1 MVDTNRIIQLDHPEI
16 EVYLR
21 VQPRARRFTLRL
33 DPSGS
38 GAILTLPP
46 GVPMTEA
53 RMFLL
58 RQADWLAD
66 AVARRPDRVCVCDGC
81 RLPVDGELVTIVAAA
96 GPRRPPVLENGS
108 LILHGRSPV
117 APRVKSWLKARARA
131 HLAPAVHAY
140 ADALGHR
147 VEAIAMKDTR
157 SRWGSCSSAGR
168 INLSWRLAM
177 APREIQEYVAAHEAA
192 HLVEMNHSERF
203 WSVLE
208 RLMPGYRQHKNWL
221 RREGRELHRFQF
233 GD

>member
-1 MVDTNRIIQLDHPEI
+1 MVDANRIIQLDHPEI

-66 AVARRPDRVCVCDGC
+66 AVARRPDRVCVRDGC
-81 RLPVDGELVTIVAAA
+81 RLPVDGHPVTIVAAA
-96 GPRRPPVLENGS
+96 GPRRPPVFENGH
-108 LILHGRSPV
+108 LILQGRSAV

-131 HLAPAVHAY
+131 HLVPAVHAY
-140 ADALGHR
+140 ADALGRR
-147 VEAIAMKDTR
+147 VEAISMKDTR

-177 APREIQEYVAAHEAA
+177 APREIQDYVAAHEAA